1 MPESKLS
8 LHLSGLH
15 WDSSLR
21 SCNNHVYSIHLKG
34 KTQNINWL
42 VNTLMHTVI
51 LYVHNTGFPPESTE
65 LSPQRGGQAEHCPA
79 FFKCFTAQ
87 TTKLYHF
94 EVLGEFFPMRNKKK
108 WYFFHNRLPCY
119 NYSRECFYGSCQQQ
133 IRQGI
138 LTLLSK
144 SNK

>member
-8 LHLSGLH
+8 LRLSGLH

-42 VNTLMHTVI
+42 VNTLMHSCMYTTQDS
-51 LYVHNTGFPPESTE
+51 HQNQQSFPHREEARQST
-65 LSPQRGGQAEHCPA
+65 SA

-87 TTKLYHF
+87 TAKLYHF